1 MKSVIKEVVSE
12 IKKIQSTRKELREF
26 AFVVGGVLA
35 AIGAL
40 LLWKGRPAFPYFLI
54 PGGLLIV
61 FGFLN
66 PLVLKPLQKVWMALA
81 LIMGAFMSRLIL
93 GLLFFIGIT
102 PIHFIAKLFGKS
114 FIDLSFRQPVESY
127 WIHYPDKKT
136 EKGQYEKQ
144 F

>member
-1 MKSVIKEVVSE
+1 MKSVIREIVSE

-40 LLWKGRPAFPYFLI
+40 LLWKGRPAFTYFLI
-54 PGGLLIV
+54 PGALLIL

-66 PLVLKPLQKVWMALA
+66 PFALKPLQKVWMALA
-81 LIMGAFMSRLIL
+81 LVMGAFMSRLIL
-93 GLLFFIGIT
+93 GLLFFLGIT
-102 PIHFIAKLFGKS
+102 PIHFIARLFGKR
-114 FIDLSFRQPVESY
+114 FLDLSFRQPVDSY
-127 WIHYPDKKT
+127 WIHYPETKT